1 MFSICYNPCNKIQ
14 IFLQQILS
22 MEYLFSQN
30 ILPNIHIFKSFLGIN
45 ISWALTKI
53 FTTFCKQ
60 KWRPSPGLDP
70 SELAGRTGAHF
81 HKPSSRTL
89 FSQNHPGLSSTC
101 PELQSWQWTAS
112 NHLKIY
118 IIAEKYRTWKAVWT
132 KENRVG
138 TRLYFRHWIAAA
150 YWNWSE
156 LNTGAF
162 INKLIVNDQLDLRC
176 YIVKLRIQGCRYWV

>member
-150 YWNWSE
+150 Y
-156 LNTGAF
+156 
-162 INKLIVNDQLDLRC
+162 
-176 YIVKLRIQGCRYWV
+176 